1 MSKLYNMGYY
11 YYGITKP
18 TTIKNV
24 IKIPHAH
31 RYSWELQKSSLV
43 FCLEESERAHLGHTS
58 TLPWGQ
64 ISGSYSAEFILDNV
78 PIHDNTTQRHNVY
91 IYNSSLFYSLEDGVL
106 QATVWIVRAP
116 SPTMP
121 RVKRLNRGFST
132 SYMSSAQQPCGETE
146 SQSDGRFDVNSE
158 GVVWGVLQPL
168 YLHNSNPKPC
178 NGEKTYLLSD
188 K

>member
-1 MSKLYNMGYY
+1 MTCLRYKIWAIITMELLGYY
-11 YYGITKP
+11 NDNGNPNPPMQTGLPGNYRNGP
-18 TTIKNV
+18 
-24 IKIPHAH
+24 
-31 RYSWELQKSSLV
+31 
-43 FCLEESERAHLGHTS
+43 FCLEEGDRPRAGYTS

-146 SQSDGRFDVNSE
+146 SQSDGRFDVNLE